1 MQAAAVDEATR
12 FRRLYNLSDGEDL
25 LVVVKSGESSAA
37 GNGASA
43 TSPVEVSITT
53 SSPNDLVLHWG
64 VSKQNDKS
72 WVLPP
77 KAVWNGVEGSVADAG
92 GGHSLRFPSACLL
105 HITSSF
111 TKETSACTACWSVVM
126 HPFHLSISWAGV
138 QGRQLRPHSAHARLQ
153 RTSRHLPPSCH
164 CNR

>member
-25 LVVVKSGESSAA
+25 LVVVKSGESGAA

-43 TSPVEVSITT
+43 TAPVEVSITT

-92 GGHSLRFPSACLL
+92 GGHSSLRFPRLVYFTSH
-105 HITSSF
+105 HITSHHISQ
-111 TKETSACTACWSVVM
+111 KKPPHAALVV
-126 HPFHLSISWAGV
+126 V
-138 QGRQLRPHSAHARLQ
+138 
-153 RTSRHLPPSCH
+153 
-164 CNR
+164 